1 VDLWPLTGRKHQLRL
16 HTARCGH
23 PIVGDDLYHATI
35 NSTGNEEEEGDDS
48 GSSQPHAP
56 VVRGMGLFLY
66 SVCVAF
72 NDAGGNRRSFRV
84 DEPNKFARFRHFSD
98 LNWSKKA
105 ARQSKHHDSQE

>member
-1 VDLWPLTGRKHQLRL
+1 
-16 HTARCGH
+16 
-23 PIVGDDLYHATI
+23 
-35 NSTGNEEEEGDDS
+35 
-48 GSSQPHAP
+48 
-56 VVRGMGLFLY
+56 
-66 SVCVAF
+66 VAF